1 MALHYI
7 TIVAPQGAWGGENS
21 DWPADILMPGQ
32 LSATESVAHEGPE
45 IVRRPGQF
53 REPDAVTSAGLNV
66 VAGFAANYSTGQ
78 KVIVQGSNGR
88 FYQTSAGMTSFAA
101 MSTSAFWAPATF
113 AQLGDIAA
121 ICTVSGTMLGT
132 SGTDGVF
139 DLDAGLTGVSAAPA
153 AQFVI
158 SYKNR
163 LYAAGQTTSA
173 DEVKFTAI
181 GTVTGLPVVTD
192 WYSTNNAGNRLF
204 GQGEGFR
211 LIGLAADR
219 DQWYAFKRNRT
230 LMVTGNTPQ
239 SFITAESDREWGA
252 YHRSIANVGR
262 GLVGANEDG
271 LAAIVNGKVEPL
283 LPERMLK
290 WWQTLDLNQISGW
303 SGAWSPY
310 YQQYRLM
317 VTSGGVNSLLVGVV
331 LPNKPIGWYR
341 AAIPA
346 QCLFTRLRAGNRV
359 DFYRGGNADG
369 YLYRMDQGTQDASA
383 SFNSFFETAIYDNG
397 KPWEDKQFK
406 RAWVF
411 GRTRGAQ
418 QVSCTFRVHGEQAQP
433 TRITGYKL
441 LPLATTV
448 GDIKRQSFHLDGQW
462 GWGVSVRVDF
472 STVSAGSVHKIV
484 VEYDD
489 GRKGTAVY

>member
-7 TIVAPQGAWGGENS
+7 TIIAPQGAWGGENS

-139 DLDAGLTGVSAAPA
+139 DLDASLTGVSAAPA

-262 GLVGANEDG
+262 GLVGAN
-271 LAAIVNGKVEPL
+271 
-283 LPERMLK
+283 
-290 WWQTLDLNQISGW
+290 
-303 SGAWSPY
+303 
-310 YQQYRLM
+310 
-317 VTSGGVNSLLVGVV
+317 
-331 LPNKPIGWYR
+331 
-341 AAIPA
+341 
-346 QCLFTRLRAGNRV
+346 
-359 DFYRGGNADG
+359 ADG

-383 SFNSFFETAIYDNG
+383 AFNSFFETAIYDNG

-448 GDIKRQSFHLDGQW
+448 GDIKRQSIHLDGQY
-462 GWGVSVRVDF
+462 GWGMRVRVDF
-472 STVSAGSVHKIV
+472 SNVSAESVHKIV